1 MLQIPVLAG
10 QSQDAS
16 SAQIGDLRAKINDL
30 KLRASDLQTRRDQLN
45 RQVERASA
53 VERPGLER
61 QQGALQHDFM
71 ATTLQIDAM
80 SQQLHEL
87 ETTRDMSRVF
97 ALQGPPG
104 PPGPIAGTTQHEVPR
119 DPVRDFVLS
128 DGFGLAS
135 FLLLFPF
142 AVALARRLWAR
153 SGSRPRVVDLE
164 NSPRLQRI
172 EQAIEAIAVEV
183 ERIGEAQ
190 RFTTKLLSDRQPDA
204 AQRIAIQSRREPGTI
219 TPH

>member
-1 MLQIPVLAG
+1 MPQVPALAG
-10 QSQDAS
+10 QSQDANA
-16 SAQIGDLRAKINDL
+16 AQIGNVRAAINDL
-30 KLRASDLQTRRDQLN
+30 KLKASDLQTRRDQLN
-45 RQVERASA
+45 RQLERASGA
-53 VERPGLER
+53 DRPALEQR
-61 QQGALQHDFM
+61 QAALAHEHT
-71 ATTLQIDAM
+71 ATTLQIDEF

-97 ALQGPPG
+97 TLQGPPG
-104 PPGPIAGTTQHEVPR
+104 PPAPIAGTTQEVAR
-119 DPVRDFVLS
+119 NPVRDFVLS

-135 FLLLFPF
+135 FLLVFPF
-142 AVALARRLWAR
+142 AVALARRLWMR
-153 SGSRPRVVDLE
+153 SGSRPTVVDLE

>member
-1 MLQIPVLAG
+1 MPQVPVLAG
-10 QSQDAS
+10 QSQDAAS
-16 SAQIGDLRAKINDL
+16 TQIGELRARINDL
-30 KLRASDLQTRRDQLN
+30 KLRASDLQGRRDQLN
-45 RQVERASA
+45 RQAERASVAARPALEQQQAA
-53 VERPGLER
+53 VAHE
-61 QQGALQHDFM
+61 HM
-71 ATTLQIDAM
+71 AMTLQIDAM
-80 SQQLHEL
+80 TQQMHEL
-87 ETTRDMSRVF
+87 ETTRDMNRLFSM
-97 ALQGPPG
+97 QGPPA
-104 PPGPIAGTTQHEVPR
+104 PIAGTTQPELPR
-119 DPVRDFVLS
+119 NPVRDFVLS

-142 AVALARRLWAR
+142 ALAMARRLWMR
-153 SGSRPRVVDLE
+153 SGSRAHAVDLE

>member
-1 MLQIPVLAG
+1 MPQIPALAG
-10 QSQDAS
+10 QSPDVS

-45 RQVERASA
+45 RQVERAGA
-53 VERPGLER
+53 VDRPGLER
-61 QQGALQHDFM
+61 QQGALQHDYM

-80 SQQLHEL
+80 SQQMHEL
-87 ETTRDMSRVF
+87 ETARDMSRAF
-97 ALQGPPG
+97 ALRAPPAL
-104 PPGPIAGTTQHEVPR
+104 PGPIAGTTQHEVAR

-153 SGSRPRVVDLE
+153 SGSRPAVVDLE

-172 EQAIEAIAVEV
+172 EQAVEAIALEV

-190 RFTTKLLSDRQPDA
+190 RFTTKLLSDRQTDV
-204 AQRIAIQSRREPGTI
+204 AQRIAVQSRREPGTI